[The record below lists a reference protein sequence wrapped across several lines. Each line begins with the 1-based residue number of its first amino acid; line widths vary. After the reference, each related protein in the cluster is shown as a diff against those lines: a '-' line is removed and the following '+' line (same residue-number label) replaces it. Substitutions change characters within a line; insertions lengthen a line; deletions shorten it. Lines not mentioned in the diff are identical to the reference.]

1 MTTPPT
7 TLITA
12 AAGKTG
18 RHTALSLLA
27 RGLPVRAMVRRDD
40 ARAADLRNHGAEVVI
55 GNLADVTDLRRALDG
70 VQRAYWAAPIA
81 PWALEAATL
90 FAAIAEEQHLEVVV
104 SMSQWLADPGHSS
117 AHTRAEWLSD
127 QVFAW
132 MPTVGSITVN
142 PGFFAENYLYTLDA
156 VTQFGLLTA
165 PNGDGRNAPPSNQDI
180 AAVAAALLADPGPHL
195 GRSYRPTGPTLIS
208 TGDFAEILSRILGRR
223 IRYVDVPFA
232 ILAKAAGVVG
242 FDDYT
247 VAQLRWYT
255 EELKAGTFAIGAPT
269 DAVEKLTGRAPEDME
284 TIARRYLATTPGTTR
299 GLSGMARAMTVL
311 TKTVLHPAP
320 SQKRYLAAYQG
331 GVAFGTLAAD
341 SAQWHATHDPDRR
354 LRPVPATHAAPS
366 SDVTKVAR

>member
-18 RHTALSLLA
+18 RRTALALLE
-27 RGLPVRAMVRRDD
+27 RGLPVRALVRRDD
-40 ARAADLRNHGAEVVI
+40 ARAAELRKHGAQVVI
-55 GNLADVTDLRRALDG
+55 GNLADVSDLRRALDG

-90 FAAIAEEQHLEVVV
+90 FAAVAEERHLEVVV
-104 SMSQWLADPGHSS
+104 SMSQWLADPAHPS

-132 MPTVGSITVN
+132 MPTVASITVN
-142 PGFFAENYLYTLDA
+142 PGFFAENYCYTLDA
-156 VTQFGLLTA
+156 VAQFGLLTA
-165 PNGDGRNAPPSNQDI
+165 PFGDGRNAPPSNEDI

-195 GRSYRPTGPTLIS
+195 GRSYRPTGPSLIS
-208 TGDFAEILSRILGRR
+208 AGDFAQILSRIFGRT
-223 IRYVDVPFA
+223 IRYVDVPFT
-232 ILAKAAGVVG
+232 IMAKAARVVG

-247 VAQLRWYT
+247 VVQLGSYVA
-255 EELKAGTFAIGAPT
+255 ELKRGTFAVGAPT
-269 DAVEKLTGRAPEDME
+269 DAVQTLTGRPPEDME

-299 GLSGMARAMTVL
+299 GPAGMARAMTVL
-311 TKTVLHPAP
+311 TKTMLQPAP
-320 SQKRYLAAYQG
+320 SQKRYLAAHQDGLAY
-331 GVAFGTLAAD
+331 GTLAAD

-354 LRPVPATHAAPS
+354 LRAAPS
-366 SDVTKVAR
+366 SDVTKMAR